1 MSSQWVDFAAI
12 KASVEIEQVLEHY
25 RVRLKH
31 VRQDYLR
38 GPCPLPMHGSEQSR
52 ESFGVDTGRN
62 VWACHSA
69 SCCQARHGK
78 VGGNILDLVACME
91 ACSIREA
98 ALQLRAWSD
107 MSRETG
113 LPDQLVSKGKRA
125 GCSQG
130 ELPRLPFTL
139 WLRWHP
145 YLEQRG
151 IQRQTAAWFGAGYY
165 GGSGFLRGRMV
176 FPIHDEGGELVA
188 YAGRRMDGR
197 EPRYLFPPGFRKSQV
212 VFNLHRAVQSAARQ
226 GGVAIVVEGF
236 FDCLKVHQA
245 GYGNVVALMGASVSG
260 RQSELLH
267 TYFRELVVMLDG
279 DEAGRRASW
288 ALIKRWPEAFIAWV
302 PAGWQP
308 DQLSHDQ
315 IQRVLPR
322 LVGCAPQ
329 LVSMPSDQILGSASG
344 ALGAQ

>member
-1 MSSQWVDFAAI
+1 MSSQWVDFSAL
-12 KASVEIEQVLEHY
+12 KGSVDIEPVLAHY
-25 RVRLKH
+25 RVRLKR
-31 VRQDYLR
+31 VRKDYLR
-38 GPCPLPMHGSEQSR
+38 GFCPLPTHGSEQSR

-69 SCCQARHGK
+69 SCCQARQGK

-91 ACSIREA
+91 DCSIREA
-98 ALQLRAWSD
+98 ALRLRGWSD
-107 MSRETG
+107 TSRETG
-113 LPDQLVSKGKRA
+113 LADQLVSKGKRA
-125 GCSQG
+125 GRSQE

-139 WLRWHP
+139 WLRWQP

-176 FPIHDEGGELVA
+176 FPIHDERGELVA
-188 YAGRRMDGR
+188 YAGRVMDDR

-212 VFNLHRAVQSAARQ
+212 VFNLHRAVKSAARQ

-245 GYGNVVALMGASVSG
+245 GYGNVVALMGASVSD
-260 RQSELLH
+260 RQAELLD

-279 DEAGRRASW
+279 DEAGRRASQVL
-288 ALIKRWPEAFIAWV
+288 AARWPAVNIARV

-308 DQLSHDQ
+308 DQLSSEE
-315 IQRVLPR
+315 IEGILRGAR
-322 LVGCAPQ
+322 GAP
-329 LVSMPSDQILGSASG
+329 G
-344 ALGAQ
+344 A

>member
-1 MSSQWVDFAAI
+1 MSSQWVDFSAL
-12 KASVEIEQVLEHY
+12 KGSVDIEPVLAHY
-25 RVRLKH
+25 RVRLKR
-31 VRQDYLR
+31 VRKDYLR
-38 GPCPLPMHGSEQSR
+38 GLCPLPTHGSEQSR

-69 SCCQARHGK
+69 SCCQARNGK

-91 ACSIREA
+91 VCSIREA
-98 ALQLRAWSD
+98 ALRLRGWSD
-107 MSRETG
+107 TSRETG

-125 GCSQG
+125 GCRQE
-130 ELPRLPFTL
+130 ELPKLPFTL
-139 WLRWHP
+139 RLRWHP

-165 GGSGFLRGRMV
+165 EGSGFLRERMV
-176 FPIHDEGGELVA
+176 FPIHDERGELVA
-188 YAGRRMDGR
+188 YAGRVMDDR

-212 VFNLHRAVQSAARQ
+212 VFNLHRAVKSAARQ

-245 GYGNVVALMGASVSG
+245 GYGNVVALMGASVSD
-260 RQSELLH
+260 RQAELLD

-279 DEAGRRASW
+279 DEAGRRASRVL
-288 ALIKRWPEAFIAWV
+288 AARWPAVNIARV

-308 DQLSHDQ
+308 DQLSSEE
-315 IQRVLPR
+315 IEGILRGAR
-322 LVGCAPQ
+322 GAP
-329 LVSMPSDQILGSASG
+329 G
-344 ALGAQ
+344 A

>member
-1 MSSQWVDFAAI
+1 MSSQWVDFAAL
-12 KASVEIEQVLEHY
+12 KGSVDIQQVLDHY
-25 RVRLKH
+25 RVRLKR
-31 VRQDYLR
+31 VRKDYLR
-38 GPCPLPMHGSEQSR
+38 GPCPLPTHGSQQSR
-52 ESFGVDTGRN
+52 ESFGVDTGRK
-62 VWACHSA
+62 VRACHSA

-98 ALQLRAWSD
+98 ALRLRSWSD
-107 MSRETG
+107 VSRETG
-113 LPDQLVSKGKRA
+113 LPDPLVSKGKRA
-125 GCSQG
+125 GRSQE
-130 ELPRLPFTL
+130 ELPKLPFTL
-139 WLRWHP
+139 RLQWHP

-176 FPIHDEGGELVA
+176 FPIHDERGELVA
-188 YAGRRMDGR
+188 YAGRVMDGR

-212 VFNLHRAVQSAARQ
+212 VFNLHRAVEFAARQ

-245 GYGNVVALMGASVSG
+245 GCGNVVALMGASLSD

-279 DEAGRRASW
+279 DEAGRRASRML
-288 ALIKRWPEAFIAWV
+288 AARWPAAYMAWV
-302 PAGWQP
+302 PAGCQP
-308 DQLSHDQ
+308 DQLSSEA
-315 IQRVLPR
+315 IKR
-322 LVGCAPQ
+322 
-329 LVSMPSDQILGSASG
+329 ILRSASG
-344 ALGAQ
+344 AAGA

>member
-1 MSSQWVDFAAI
+1 MSSQWVDFSAL
-12 KASVEIEQVLEHY
+12 KRSVDIEPVLAHY
-25 RVRLKH
+25 RVRLKR
-31 VRQDYLR
+31 VRKDYLR
-38 GPCPLPMHGSEQSR
+38 GFCPLPTHGSEHSQ

-69 SCCQARHGK
+69 SCCRARNGR

-98 ALQLRAWSD
+98 ALRLRGWSD
-107 MSRETG
+107 TSREAG
-113 LPDQLVSKGKRA
+113 FADQLVSKGKRA
-125 GCSQG
+125 GRSQE

-165 GGSGFLRGRMV
+165 GGSGLLRGRMV
-176 FPIHDEGGELVA
+176 FPIHDERGELVA
-188 YAGRRMDGR
+188 YAGRAMDGR

-212 VFNLHRAVQSAARQ
+212 VFNLHRAGKAAARQ

-245 GYGNVVALMGASVSG
+245 GYDNVVALMGASVSN
-260 RQSELLH
+260 RQAELLD

-279 DEAGRRASW
+279 DEAGWRASRVL
-288 ALIKRWPEAFIAWV
+288 AARWPATYMARM

-308 DQLSHDQ
+308 DQLSSEE
-315 IQRVLPR
+315 IA
-322 LVGCAPQ
+322 G
-329 LVSMPSDQILGSASG
+329 ILRG
-344 ALGAQ
+344 ANGPPAA

>member
-1 MSSQWVDFAAI
+1 MSSQWVDFSAL
-12 KASVEIEQVLEHY
+12 KRSVDIEPVLAHY
-25 RVRLKH
+25 RVRLKR
-31 VRQDYLR
+31 VRKDYLR
-38 GPCPLPMHGSEQSR
+38 GFCPLPTHGSEHSQ

-69 SCCQARHGK
+69 SCCRARNGR

-98 ALQLRAWSD
+98 ALRLRGWSD
-107 MSRETG
+107 TSRETG
-113 LPDQLVSKGKRA
+113 FADQLVSKGKRA
-125 GCSQG
+125 GRSQE

-165 GGSGFLRGRMV
+165 GGSGLLRGRMV
-176 FPIHDEGGELVA
+176 FPIHDERGELVA
-188 YAGRRMDGR
+188 YAGRAMDGR

-212 VFNLHRAVQSAARQ
+212 VFNLHRAGKAAARQ

-245 GYGNVVALMGASVSG
+245 GYDNVVALMGASVSN
-260 RQSELLH
+260 RQAELLD

-279 DEAGRRASW
+279 DEAGWRASRVL
-288 ALIKRWPEAFIAWV
+288 AARWPATYMARM

-308 DQLSHDQ
+308 DQLSSEE
-315 IQRVLPR
+315 IA
-322 LVGCAPQ
+322 G
-329 LVSMPSDQILGSASG
+329 ILRG
-344 ALGAQ
+344 ANGPPAA

>member
-1 MSSQWVDFAAI
+1 MSSQWVDFFAL
-12 KASVEIEQVLEHY
+12 KGSVDIEPVLAHY
-25 RVRLKH
+25 RVRLKR
-31 VRQDYLR
+31 VRKDYLR
-38 GPCPLPMHGSEQSR
+38 GFSPLPTHGSEQSR

-62 VWACHSA
+62 LWACHSA
-69 SCCQARHGK
+69 SCFQARNGK

-98 ALQLRAWSD
+98 ALGLRGWSD
-107 MSRETG
+107 TSRETG

-125 GCSQG
+125 GRSQE

-176 FPIHDEGGELVA
+176 FPIHDERGELVA
-188 YAGRRMDGR
+188 YAGRVMDGR

-212 VFNLHRAVQSAARQ
+212 VFNLHRAVKSAARQ

-245 GYGNVVALMGASVSG
+245 GYGNVVALMGASVSD
-260 RQSELLH
+260 RQAELLD

-279 DEAGRRASW
+279 DEAGWRASRVL
-288 ALIKRWPEAFIAWV
+288 AARWPAAYMAWV

-308 DQLSHDQ
+308 DQLSSEE
-315 IQRVLPR
+315 IEGILR
-322 LVGCAPQ
+322 GANGAP
-329 LVSMPSDQILGSASG
+329 G
-344 ALGAQ
+344 A